1 MGEIGK
7 NLYLYEYQETI
18 ILVDCGLAFPDETT
32 LGVDIIIPDITYLRE
47 RKSAVKAVLITH
59 GHEDHVGAL
68 PHILPEL
75 PGVPVYAST
84 LARGLLANKLKEYKV
99 TANPLRP
106 LDPGDQIEIGP
117 FVIEPFRVGHS
128 IPDAM
133 GYAIHTPVGHRGRR
147 PPHHSKK

>member
-1 MGEIGK
+1 MTRRPQPSRRPAEARQPQETRRPHKAAAGGPALRLIPLGGMGEIGK
-7 NLYLYEYQETI
+7 NLYLYEYQDTI

-32 LGVDIIIPDITYLRE
+32 LGVDIIIPDISYLRA
-47 RKSAVKAVLITH
+47 RRSAVKAVLITH

-84 LARGLLANKLKEYKV
+84 LARGLLANKLKEFKV

-106 LDPGDQIEIGP
+106 
-117 FVIEPFRVGHS
+117 R
-128 IPDAM
+128 
-133 GYAIHTPVGHRGRR
+133 
-147 PPHHSKK
+147 